1 MRLIKR
7 SKYNGTYAKEND
19 TVKRKAPFNCPVC
32 GGQYETTRLTCSGCN
47 SELSG
52 KFSGCDF
59 CKLTDEEEFFVLT
72 FLKCR
77 GSIKDVEK
85 AMGIS
90 YPTVRGKLDAVIKKL
105 GLESSMSSDEIK
117 QERKKVFDR
126 LDRGEIT
133 ADEAADILKSI

>member
-1 MRLIKR
+1 M
-7 SKYNGTYAKEND
+7 
-19 TVKRKAPFNCPVC
+19 KRKAPSICPVC
-32 GGQYETTRLTCSGCN
+32 GGQYETTKLTCSGCM

-52 KFSGCDF
+52 HFSGCDF
-59 CKLTDEEEFFVLT
+59 CRLSDEEEYFVLT

-85 AMGIS
+85 ALGIS

-105 GLESSMSSDEIK
+105 GLESSMSADEIRD
-117 QERKKVFDR
+117 ERKAIFDR

-133 ADEAADILKSI
+133 ADEAAELLKNI